1 LEPSERLLQFNIE
14 APLSAEGFW
23 ELRSEMSE
31 KLRSKLRKLSAQQAA
46 EVKNEVLE
54 ALRAYSTPRGMSL
67 PAEVLIVS
75 GRKK

>member
-1 LEPSERLLQFNIE
+1 
-14 APLSAEGFW
+14 
-23 ELRSEMSE
+23 MSE